1 MNSVSIPFDLIRQTL
16 SRLPAKSLARFRCL
30 SKLWGSTLL
39 RPDFTKLFLTRS
51 SAQPRILFAIEQK
64 GLWSFFSLPQRQIPY
79 ESSSSSSLVVAAAE
93 FHMKFPPDN
102 MRIYYRSDRRFACG
116 YASGLIYLYGM
127 YLKRDD
133 YDGVP
138 VICNPITGQYA
149 TLPYLIRYRRVYS
162 FLGFDP
168 IDRRYKV
175 LFMACP
181 YGPDHHRILSLGT
194 GQRRWKKI
202 RCSLRHEGVSEG
214 ICINGVL
221 YYLGDTSERMTK
233 FVIICFDV
241 RSEKFS
247 FIYPEGFCEL
257 INYNGK
263 LGVVYY
269 DDNAGDVVVFR
280 VWVLEDAE
288 KQEWSKYAYVLRDD
302 MFLAHYVSVVGVIA
316 TGEIVL
322 SMGDYTSK
330 KPFYVFYFNPKRNTL
345 QRVEVQGFGDYHEA
359 LDKPSRV
366 HVFVDDCSR
375 FYALADQL
383 GDLNVND
390 PKLLNSK
397 GYEDEDEEYNEEEE
411 EEYDEDEDEEEGEEY
426 DEDEDE
432 EEGEG
437 EEEYDE
443 DEDEDEGE
451 EGEGRDDH

>member
-1 MNSVSIPFDLIRQTL
+1 MNSLSIPFDLIKEIL
-16 SRLPAKSLARFRCL
+16 LRLPAKSLARFRCL
-30 SKLWGSTLL
+30 SKLWGSMLL

-102 MRIYYRSDRRFACG
+102 MRIYSQSDRRFACG
-116 YASGLIYLYGM
+116 YASGLIYFYGM
-127 YLKRDD
+127 YLKEED
-133 YDGVP
+133 YYGVP

-149 TLPYLIRYRRVYS
+149 TLPFLIRYRKAYS

-168 IDRRYKV
+168 IDKRYKV
-175 LFMACP
+175 LFMAYPC
-181 YGPDHHRILSLGT
+181 GPDHHRILPLGT

-214 ICINGVL
+214 ICINGVV
-221 YYLGDTSERMTK
+221 YYLGDTSGYEDTFERMTK

-247 FIYPEGFCEL
+247 FIYPEDFCEL

-263 LGVVYY
+263 LGVIYYGDY
-269 DDNAGDVVVFR
+269 DDDVIVFR

-288 KQEWSKYAYVLRDD
+288 KQEWSKYAYALRDD
-302 MFLAHYVSVVGVIA
+302 MFLAHDVSVIGVIA

-322 SMGDYTSK
+322 SMEDYTSK
-330 KPFYVFYFNPKRNTL
+330 QPFCVFYFNPKRNTL
-345 QRVEVQGFGDYHEA
+345 QRVEIQGFGDYHEA
-359 LDKPSRV
+359 LEKPSSV

-375 FYALADQL
+375 FYAFADQL

-390 PKLLNSK
+390 PKLLNSSIYVPYTK
-397 GYEDEDEEYNEEEE
+397 TKEENEDEEYN
-411 EEYDEDEDEEEGEEY
+411 
-426 DEDEDE
+426 
-432 EEGEG
+432 
-437 EEEYDE
+437 
-443 DEDEDEGE
+443 
-451 EGEGRDDH
+451 